1 MSSTQIQEEK
11 YLDIINQFAVGLLN
25 QSTIKETLWSVI
37 DNVVA
42 KLDFYD
48 CAIYLLDENQE
59 YLIQVASQAYKNKE
73 PRDTNATLIKMGTGI
88 VGKVAIEKKA
98 KITNDTSLS
107 EDYISDDQ
115 WRYSEITVP
124 IIHENELIG
133 IIDSEHPEKGFFQ
146 PIHLNILTT
155 IASMVAIKVVQ
166 ARHLE
171 SLEERENR
179 FDLIYSSTN
188 DLIFLMDVEPGEI
201 YRCVSVNR
209 AFLELTK
216 KKRKEVV
223 GKTIEEIWDTER
235 SSIIKAYYKQAIST
249 KKPVTYQIKF
259 YTDQDPVIVETK
271 VTPVFD
277 YRGRC
282 TNLSGISRDITAAEV
297 ARSELR
303 YEREKYQTLFS
314 KANDAI
320 FILKDDRMIECNDRT
335 TEIFGRSREEL
346 MGSAPHELSPE
357 LQPDGKNSKR
367 RMDDD
372 NFQWLHTKKDGSF
385 FTADVTLSRFVFK
398 NEEYIQAIVR
408 DISER
413 IEAEEVLRASEKR
426 YRTIF
431 ENSLDGIYKSTPEGK
446 FVEVSP
452 ALVAMLGY
460 DTAEELL
467 AIDIKKDLYFQASD
481 RFKHSNQYR
490 LKKKNGEEIWVEDHG
505 FYQYDE
511 GGKVIFHQGI
521 LRDVTAKNQ
530 KQKELE
536 DLLTMT
542 SDQNKRLQN
551 FAHIVSHNIRSHS
564 ANLTSLVSFMEMT
577 KDEEEKD
584 KMFQMLKSS
593 TGQLEETIMNL
604 NEIITVN
611 QNLNKPIEERNLLEE
626 VDKTLQVLSGEIIQS
641 GVEINLDIPDR
652 LVVSIIPAY
661 LDSILLNLIGN
672 AIKYRREAVESV
684 INISAKDDHGK
695 IQIQISDNGMGI
707 DMDAHGDK
715 IFGMYK
721 TFHQNEDAR
730 GFGLYI
736 TKNQIEAMKGRII
749 VNSEVDK
756 GTIFTIYFNEKY

>member
-11 YLDIINQFAVGLLN
+11 YLDIINQFALGLLN

-37 DNVVA
+37 DNVVS

-48 CAIYLLDENQE
+48 CAIYLLDEKKE
-59 YLIQVASQAYKNKE
+59 HLIQVASQAYKDKE
-73 PRDTNATLIKMGTGI
+73 PRNTDATLIRVGTGI
-88 VGKVAIEKKA
+88 VGKAALDQKA
-98 KITNDTSLS
+98 TITKDTSLS
-107 EDYISDDQ
+107 DDYITDDQ
-115 WRYSEITVP
+115 WRFSEITVP

-133 IIDSEHPEKGFFQ
+133 VIDSEHPEKNFFQ

-155 IASMVAIKVVQ
+155 IASMVAIKIVQ

-171 SLEERENR
+171 NLEEREKS

-188 DLIFLMDVEPGEI
+188 DLMFLMEVEPNEVF
-201 YRCVSVNR
+201 RCVSVNR
-209 AFLELTK
+209 AYLELSGK
-216 KKRKEVV
+216 DKKEVI
-223 GKTIEEIWDTER
+223 GKTIDEIWDTNHAQV
-235 SSIIKAYYKQAIST
+235 IITYYQQAIAT
-249 KKPVTYQIKF
+249 KKPVTYQIQF
-259 YTDQDPVIVETK
+259 DSEEGQRIIETK

-277 YRGRC
+277 YRGKC
-282 TNLSGISRDITAAEV
+282 TNLSGISRDITAAQV
-297 ARSELR
+297 AKNELK

-320 FILKDDRMIECNDRT
+320 FISKEDIIIECNERT
-335 TEIFGRSREEL
+335 LEIFGREREEL
-346 MGSAPHELSPE
+346 IGHSPYELSPE
-357 LQPDGKNSKR
+357 FQPDGGASNR
-367 RMDDD
+367 RMDMG
-372 NFQWLHTKKDGSF
+372 NFQWVHNKKDGTP
-385 FTADVTLSRFVFK
+385 FTADVTLSRFIFK
-398 NEEYIQAIVR
+398 NEEYTQAIIR
-408 DISER
+408 DVSER
-413 IEAEEVLRASEKR
+413 IEAEEILRASEKR

-460 DTAEELL
+460 GSEEELL
-467 AIDIKKDLYFQASD
+467 AIDIKKDLYFKEKD

-505 FYQYDE
+505 FYHYDDM
-511 GGKVIFHQGI
+511 GKVMFHQGI

-530 KQKELE
+530 KQKEME
-536 DLLTMT
+536 NLLNMT

-577 KDEEEKD
+577 QDKKEKE

-611 QNLNKPIEERNLLEE
+611 QNLNKPIEKRNLLEE
-626 VDKTLQVLSGEIIQS
+626 VEKTLQVLNGEVLES
-641 GVEINLDIPDR
+641 GVEIKVKVPEQLE
-652 LVVSIIPAY
+652 LQIIPAY
-661 LDSILLNLIGN
+661 LDSILLNLISN
-672 AIKYRREAVESV
+672 ALKYRREEAKSEINIRAKKTDGAVE
-684 INISAKDDHGK
+684 
-695 IQIQISDNGMGI
+695 IQISDNGLGI
-707 DMDAHGDK
+707 DMSTHGDK

-721 TFHQNEDAR
+721 TFHHNEDAR

-736 TKNQIEAMKGRII
+736 TKNQIEAMKGRIE
-749 VNSEVDK
+749 VESEVNK
-756 GTIFTIYFNEKY
+756 GTTFIIYFHEIH